1 MASTTINDYYSI
13 GMDNTVINLKVK
25 IENTQLSRSTVRLN
39 KQLIGEFNDSF
50 EVSLGSAKDILGS
63 ILYINST
70 ESDIDP
76 DSDVT
81 SFTLELSGG
90 PKLYKNQRTQTVSPG
105 GYVLY
110 TAEIAL
116 IP

>member
-1 MASTTINDYYSI
+1 MASTTINDYYST
-13 GMDNTVINLKVK
+13 GMENNSIALKV
-25 IENTQLSRSTVRLN
+25 TTAHSQLSRTTVRLN
-39 KQLIGEFNDSF
+39 RKLIGDYNDSF
-50 EVSLGSAKDILGS
+50 EITLGNADDLLGS
-63 ILYINST
+63 ILYVDTT

-76 DSDVT
+76 DSDMV
-81 SFTLELSGG
+81 SFVLELSGG
-90 PKLYKNQRTQTVSPG
+90 PYPYKNQRSQTVQPG

>member
-13 GMDNTVINLKVK
+13 GMNDTNIILNVV
-25 IENTQLSRSTVRLN
+25 IENTQLARSTVRLN
-39 KQLIGEFNDSF
+39 KQLIGDYNGSF
-50 EVSLGSAKDILGS
+50 SIPIGNAKDILGS
-63 ILYINST
+63 ILYINTT
-70 ESDIDP
+70 EADIDP
-76 DSDVT
+76 DSDMT

-90 PKLYKNQRTQTVSPG
+90 STLYKNQRAQTVLPG

>member
-1 MASTTINDYYSI
+1 MASTTINDYYST
-13 GMDNTVINLKVK
+13 GMSDTQIVLKVTIK
-25 IENTQLSRSTVRLN
+25 NTQLARSTVRLN

-50 EVSLGSAKDILGS
+50 NLLLGNSKDILGS
-63 ILYINST
+63 ILYINTT
-70 ESDIDP
+70 ETDIDP
-76 DSDVT
+76 DSNTT

-90 PKLYKNQRTQTVSPG
+90 PTPYINQRVQTVLPG

>member
-13 GMDNTVINLKVK
+13 GMNDTNIVLNVK
-25 IENTQLSRSTVRLN
+25 IEHTQLSKSTVRLN
-39 KQLIGEFNDSF
+39 KQLLGEFNDSF
-50 EVSLGSAKDILGS
+50 SVSLGKAKHIVGS
-63 ILYINST
+63 ILYINTT
-70 ESDIDP
+70 EADIDP
-76 DSDVT
+76 DSDMV
-81 SFTLELSGG
+81 SFGIEIIGG
-90 PKLYKNQRTQTVSPG
+90 MAPYKNYRSQTISAG

>member
-13 GMDNTVINLKVK
+13 GMSNTMIVLKVN

-39 KQLIGEFNDSF
+39 KQLIGDYNDSF
-50 EVSLGSAKDILGS
+50 SVSLGSANEILGS
-63 ILYINST
+63 ILYIDTT
-70 ESDIDP
+70 ETDIDP
-76 DSDVT
+76 DADMI
-81 SFTLELSGG
+81 SFAIELSGG
-90 PKLYKNQRTQTVSPG
+90 TNPYKNQRAQTVSPG

>member
-13 GMDNTVINLKVK
+13 GMDDTKIVLKVN

-39 KQLIGEFNDSF
+39 KQLIGEYNDSF
-50 EVSLGSAKDILGS
+50 EVTLGSANAILGS
-63 ILYINST
+63 ILYIDTT
-70 ESDIDP
+70 ETDIDP
-76 DSDVT
+76 DADLI
-81 SFTLELSGG
+81 SFAIGLSGG
-90 PKLYKNQRTQTVSPG
+90 PKPYKNQRSQTVSPG

>member
-13 GMDNTVINLKVK
+13 GTDNTEIVLKVK
-25 IENTQLSRSTVRLN
+25 IEHTQLSKSTVRLN
-39 KQLIGEFNDSF
+39 KQLVGEFNDSF
-50 EVSLGSAKDILGS
+50 SVSLGKAMDIVGS
-63 ILYINST
+63 ILYINTT
-70 ESDIDP
+70 EADIDP
-76 DSDVT
+76 DSDLI
-81 SFTLELSGG
+81 SFGIELFGG
-90 PKLYKNQRTQTVSPG
+90 NAPYKNYRSQTISAG

>member
-13 GMDNTVINLKVK
+13 GMSNTEIVLMVK
-25 IENTQLSRSTVRLN
+25 IEHTQLSRTTVRLN
-39 KQLIGEFNDSF
+39 KKLIGEFDDSF
-50 EVSLGSAKDILGS
+50 SVSLGKAKDIIGS
-63 ILYINST
+63 ILYINTT

-76 DSDVT
+76 DSDMV
-81 SFTLELSGG
+81 SFGLEISGG
-90 PKLYKNQRTQTVSPG
+90 LSQYKNHRAQTVSPG